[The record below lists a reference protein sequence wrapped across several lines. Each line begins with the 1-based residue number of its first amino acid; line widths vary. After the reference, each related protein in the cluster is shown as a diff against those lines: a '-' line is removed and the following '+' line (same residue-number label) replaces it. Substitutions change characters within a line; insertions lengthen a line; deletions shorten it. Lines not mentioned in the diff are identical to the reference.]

1 MVAIVP
7 QSERDLDKVVYSLRQ
22 VTNDFNFIGTWTPVL
37 TFATPGDLAVTYSA
51 QEGLYMKLGRFV
63 IAKFSI
69 TTSAFTFGTASGNLT
84 ITGLPVAPVDLD
96 GRDWRCGVM
105 RFQGIT
111 KANYTQI
118 VPVAVRST
126 TTMIFDASGS
136 AQSLSQVTAANMPSG
151 GSVDLRGEVFY
162 MASL

>member
-1 MVAIVP
+1 MVTIVP
-7 QSERDLDKVVYSLRQ
+7 QSERDLAKVVFSLRQ
-22 VTNDFNFIGTWTPVL
+22 LTNDFNFIGTWTPVV
-37 TFATPGDLAVTYSA
+37 TFGTPGDLAVVYSA

-63 IAKFSI
+63 VAKFSI
-69 TTSAFTFGTASGNLT
+69 TTTTFTFGTASGNLT
-84 ITGLPVAPVDLD
+84 ITGLPVTSVDLD

-126 TTMIFDASGS
+126 KTLIFDASGS
-136 AQSLSQVTAANMPSG
+136 AQSLSQVTATDVPSG
-151 GSVDLRGEVFY
+151 GNVDLRGEVFY